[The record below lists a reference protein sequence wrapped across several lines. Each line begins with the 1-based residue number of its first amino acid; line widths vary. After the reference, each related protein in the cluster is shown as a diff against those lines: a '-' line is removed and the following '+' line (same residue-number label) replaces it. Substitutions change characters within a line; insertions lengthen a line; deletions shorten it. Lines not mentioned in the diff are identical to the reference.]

1 MTAEDVEKATKK
13 IQEVQFQTKQKIA
26 NVLKNKK
33 SQGDIVMT
41 MRESGHTH
49 TVPSAQVF
57 LDIPVGK

>member
-26 NVLKNKK
+26 NVLKNKR

-41 MRESGHTH
+41 MKES
-49 TVPSAQVF
+49 
-57 LDIPVGK
+57 